1 MELFRSL
8 EEMAAVKVHVG
19 VREVERRDGGRACVD
34 IAGRLT
40 TNDAWRAVCRVSDL
54 SFSGA
59 RVSTYN
65 DLSPGSTIWIRLPG
79 IGQRAAAV
87 VWVQNFT
94 AGCKF
99 HDRLADIELDTLVT
113 P

>member
-8 EEMAAVKVHVG
+8 EEMVAANIHIG
-19 VREVERRDGGRACVD
+19 TWEVERRDDHRACVD

-40 TNDAWRAVCRVSDL
+40 TNEAWRAVCRVSDL
-54 SFSGA
+54 SFSGV
-59 RVSTYN
+59 RVSTYD

-79 IGQRAAAV
+79 LGQRAAAV
-87 VWVQNFT
+87 MWVQDFT

-99 HDRLADIELDTLVT
+99 HDPLAATELDTLVT